1 MIIKSK
7 SIKKKSKKALEN
19 TIRYILT
26 KESQKQV
33 GFIMNRYVKGDR
45 NFDKQMQIAEKD
57 LLKQEQI
64 LEKRIQNMVKQF
76 ESNEMKRKIQRTNAN
91 IAYHE
96 IISFHK
102 SDTDKLPKKV
112 LLKIARKYAKER
124 SPHSMVI
131 STMHSDK
138 EHLHIHNVISALEFA
153 TGKPVRLSKTEFR
166 EVKNRMEQFQEKEL
180 GLKFSKVE
188 HSKKKEKML
197 ALDIERELN
206 LRGKTSERQEIQSK
220 LIEVFAKA
228 RTEQVYYKELE
239 KEGLD
244 LYSRG
249 GKIVG
254 VQGFNRR
261 YRLKT
266 LGFDP
271 SRIIKEKTKE
281 QQRFMELKKLKSI
294 QHKTKNL
301 EHRKK

>member
-33 GFIMNRYVKGDR
+33 GFIMNRYIKGDR
-45 NFDKQMQIAEKD
+45 NFDKQMQLADKD

-76 ESNEMKRKIQRTNAN
+76 ESNESKRKIERSNAN

-124 SPHSMVI
+124 SPNSMII
-131 STMHSDK
+131 SSMHSDK
-138 EHLHIHNVISALEFA
+138 SHLHIHNVISALEFA
-153 TGKPVRLSKTEFR
+153 TGKPVRLTRKEFKD
-166 EVKNRMEQFQEKEL
+166 VKIRMEYFQQQEL
-180 GLKFSKVE
+180 GLEFSKVD
-188 HSKKKEKML
+188 HSKKKVQML
-197 ALDIERELN
+197 QLDIDRELN
-206 LRGKTSERQEIQSK
+206 LRGKRSERQEIQSK
-220 LIEVFAKA
+220 LIQVFAKV
-228 RTEQVYYKELE
+228 RTEKVYYRELE
-239 KEGLD
+239 KAGLE

-254 VQGFNRR
+254 VQGFNKR

-271 SRIIKEKTKE
+271 KRISLEKVQE
-281 QQRFMELKKLKSI
+281 NIRLKDLQKLKSN
-294 QHKTKNL
+294 KNQEL
-301 EHRKK
+301 EQ

>member
-7 SIKKKSKKALEN
+7 SIKKKSKKVLEN

-33 GFIMNRYVKGDR
+33 GFIINRYIKGDR
-45 NFDKQMQIAEKD
+45 NFDKQMQLAKKD

-76 ESNEMKRKIQRTNAN
+76 ESNETKRKIQRTNAN

-124 SPHSMVI
+124 SPHSMVV
-131 STMHSDK
+131 STMHLDK
-138 EHLHIHNVISALEFA
+138 EHLHIHNLISALEFA
-153 TGKPVRLSKTEFR
+153 TGNPVRLTRTEFK
-166 EVKNRMEQFQEKEL
+166 EVKQRMEKFQEKEL
-180 GLKFSKVE
+180 GLIYSKVN
-188 HSKKKEKML
+188 HSKKKVQML
-197 ALDIERELN
+197 QLDIEKELN
-206 LRGKTSERQEIQSK
+206 LRGKRSERQEIQSK
-220 LIEVFAKA
+220 LIEVFAKE
-228 RTEQVYYKELE
+228 RTEKVHYKELE
-239 KEGLD
+239 KAGLD

-266 LGFDP
+266 LGFDS
-271 SRIIKEKTKE
+271 SRISLEKTKKKN
-281 QQRFMELKKLKSI
+281 RLTDLKKIKS
-294 QHKTKNL
+294 
-301 EHRKK
+301 KKDIEQEL

>member
-33 GFIMNRYVKGDR
+33 GFIMNRYIKGDR
-45 NFDKQMQIAEKD
+45 NFDKQMQLADTD
-57 LLKQEQI
+57 LIKQEQI

-76 ESNEMKRKIQRTNAN
+76 ESNETKRKIQRTNAN

-112 LLKIARKYAKER
+112 LLKIARKYTKER
-124 SPHSMVI
+124 SPNSMVI

-138 EHLHIHNVISALEFA
+138 DHLHIHHVISALEFA
-153 TGKPVRLSKTEFR
+153 TGKPVRLSKTEFN
-166 EVKNRMEQFQEKEL
+166 EVKKRMEQFQEKEL
-180 GLKFSKVE
+180 GLEFSKVD
-188 HSKKKEKML
+188 HSKKKAKML

-206 LRGKTSERQEIQSK
+206 LRGKRSERQEIQLK
-220 LIEVFAKA
+220 LIEVFAKE
-228 RTEQVYYKELE
+228 RTEKVYYKKLE
-239 KEGLD
+239 KAGLE

-254 VQGFNRR
+254 IQGFNRR

-271 SRIIKEKTKE
+271 SRVSMEKTKE
-281 QQRFMELKKLKSI
+281 KNRLKDLQKLKSN
-294 QHKTKNL
+294 KDKDYGL
-301 EHRKK
+301 ER